1 MVDRV
6 LVTLDG
12 VVRDLNAPLLYA
24 DDIGILRGDGV
35 FESVLVRDGRAC
47 AIELHLARLR
57 RSAEAVNLPEPD
69 LGLWRSAVDIA
80 VQAWGSGSEGKLRM
94 VLTRGR
100 DSDDDAGP
108 PPDVT
113 AFVLVS
119 PVPQRS
125 LAARDKGVPVVTLAR
140 GTSTERDA
148 DPPWLL
154 RSVKSLSYAVNMAA
168 LRYAASKQAQDV
180 IFTSIEKRVL
190 EGARSS
196 VVIQR
201 DRQLITPPVR
211 NGVLP
216 GITTHIL
223 FAEAT
228 RAGWNCRYEPFFV
241 ADLITADSVWL
252 LSSVTLTARVS
263 LLDGLR
269 MSPPDCA
276 GEIVDLVDRGMAR
289 LWSIA
294 DWK

>member
-12 VVRDLNAPLLYA
+12 VVRDVNAPLLYA

-47 AIELHLARLR
+47 AVELHLARLR
-57 RSAEAVNLPEPD
+57 RSAAAVNLPEPD

-94 VLTRGR
+94 VLSRGR
-100 DSDDDAGP
+100 DTDDGAGP
-108 PPDVT
+108 PPDTT
-113 AFVLVS
+113 AFVLVT
-119 PVPQRS
+119 PLPQRS
-125 LAARDKGVPVVTLAR
+125 ISARAQGVSVVTLAR

-154 RSVKSLSYAVNMAA
+154 RGAKTLSYAMNMAA
-168 LRYAASKQAQDV
+168 LRYAADKQAQDV

-190 EGARSS
+190 EGPRSS

-216 GITTHIL
+216 GITAHIL
-223 FAEAT
+223 FEEAT

-252 LSSVTLTARVS
+252 LSSVTLAARVS

-276 GEIVDLVDRGMAR
+276 GEIVELVDRGMAR